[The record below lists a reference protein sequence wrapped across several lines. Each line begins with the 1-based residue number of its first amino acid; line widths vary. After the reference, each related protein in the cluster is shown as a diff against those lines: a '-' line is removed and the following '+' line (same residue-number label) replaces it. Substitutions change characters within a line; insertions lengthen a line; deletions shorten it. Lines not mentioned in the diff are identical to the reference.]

1 MSQPTTT
8 SIDLQPKQSSP
19 QKITWWRCLLPLVAQ
34 ALIVITIPAQNAY
47 TLATGT
53 TVYLQTAPV
62 DPYDVLRGRYVTLG
76 YNITRFDQ
84 LDSLPGWSADFRQ
97 TGTELYL
104 VIEPSGAGE
113 RSPWQ
118 AVAIHDYYPQER
130 QPQQQV
136 IKGHWHHGSLQ
147 IGLSE
152 YYIPEEIGD
161 ALEADMRQQAGEAL
175 AEVKVD
181 GRGHAALVQLWV
193 EDRVY

>member
-1 MSQPTTT
+1 MP
-8 SIDLQPKQSSP
+8 
-19 QKITWWRCLLPLVAQ
+19 
-34 ALIVITIPAQNAY
+34 Y

-76 YNITRFDQ
+76 YVITRFDQ
-84 LDSLPGWSADFRQ
+84 LESLPGWSEDFRQ
-97 TGTELYL
+97 AGTELYL
-104 VIEPSGAGE
+104 VIETSGSGA

-118 AVAIHDYYPQER
+118 AVAIYDHYPQNLP
-130 QPQQQV
+130 PQQQV
-136 IKGHWHHGSLQ
+136 IKGHWRYDTLQ

-161 ALEADMRQQAGEAL
+161 ALEADMRQQNGEAL

-181 GRGHAALVQLWV
+181 GSGNPALVQLWV
-193 EDRVY
+193 EDRAY

>member
-1 MSQPTTT
+1 MFQTTAT
-8 SIDLQPKQSSP
+8 SIEQQPQHSID
-19 QKITWWRCLLPLVAQ
+19 QQIRWWRCLLPLAAQ
-34 ALIVITIPAQNAY
+34 ALIVISIPAQNAY

-76 YNITRFDQ
+76 YVITRFRQ

-97 TGTELYL
+97 LGTELYL
-104 VIEPSGAGE
+104 VIEPSEAGE

-118 AVAIHDYYPQER
+118 AVAIHDHYPQEL

-136 IKGHWHHGSLQ
+136 IKGHWRNGSLQ

-152 YYIPEEIGD
+152 YYIPEAIGD
-161 ALEADMRQQAGEAL
+161 ALESDMRQQGGRAL

>member
-8 SIDLQPKQSSP
+8 SIDLQTKPSSP
-19 QKITWWRCLLPLVAQ
+19 QKITWWRCLLPLAAQ
-34 ALIVITIPAQNAY
+34 ALIVISIPAQNAY

-76 YNITRFDQ
+76 YVITRLEQ
-84 LDSLPGWSADFRQ
+84 LDSLPGWSEDFRQ
-97 TGTELYL
+97 LGTELYL

-118 AVAIHDYYPQER
+118 AVAIHDHYPQEL

-136 IKGHWHHGSLQ
+136 IKGQWLHGRLQ

-161 ALEADMRQQAGEAL
+161 ALEADMRQQNGEAL

-181 GRGHAALVQLWV
+181 SRGHAALVQLWV
-193 EDRVY
+193 KDHVY